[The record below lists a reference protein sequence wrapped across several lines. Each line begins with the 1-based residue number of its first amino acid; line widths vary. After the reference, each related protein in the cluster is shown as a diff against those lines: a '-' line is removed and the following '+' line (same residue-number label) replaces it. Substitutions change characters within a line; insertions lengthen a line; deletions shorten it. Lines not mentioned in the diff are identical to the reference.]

1 MSSKMNNISPQAII
15 EDGAKIGEN
24 VSIAPFCFI
33 SKDAEIGDN
42 TTIAQGAAIYGKTKI
57 GKNNEIFSY
66 AVLGSKPQDL
76 KYNGEE
82 VELII
87 GDNNI
92 IREFTLFNPGTAG
105 GGSKTIIGNNNLFMG
120 YVHVAHDCIIGDNCI
135 LANATTLGGHIRIE
149 NNAVIGGLSAIHQFV
164 TIGEFAM
171 IAGASAVAQDVPPY
185 CLVEGNRATLRGVN
199 HTGLRRSFKSEDV
212 NIIRKAYSQIFKSN
226 ESLSIHAKKLLIS
239 ETNPYVI
246 NILEFVVNSQRG
258 IPLPKT
264 RNSKQ

>member
-1 MSSKMNNISPQAII
+1 MSKISPQAII
-15 EDGAKIGEN
+15 EDGARIGEN

-33 SKDAEIGDN
+33 SKNAEIGDN
-42 TTIAQGAAIYGKTKI
+42 TTIAQGAAIYGNTKI
-57 GKNNEIFSY
+57 GKNNEIYSY

-135 LANATTLGGHIRIE
+135 LANATTLGGHIKIN